1 MFKLLNMGSTPR
13 RPPDRDE
20 DLTARARIRDAAVEC
35 FGRHGFDV
43 TVRTIAE
50 RAGVSPGL
58 VLHHFG
64 SKAGLREACDD
75 HVRQSVREAKTEAVT
90 SHDQQTFLQQMAEME
105 EYSDLLGYVLRSLQT
120 GGPMAAALFEH
131 MVEDIEEYLAKGEE
145 AGAIRPSR
153 DPKARARWLAA
164 NGMGSVTMLF
174 TLHGMGPDTDF
185 RELLRRSAHDLML
198 PALEVYTEGLLTE
211 RTMLDAYLLYSSDPP
226 EEAR

>member
-1 MFKLLNMGSTPR
+1 MSSTPK

-35 FGRHGFDV
+35 FARHGFDV
-43 TVRTIAE
+43 TVRAIAE

-64 SKAGLREACDD
+64 SKAGLRETCDEY
-75 HVRQSVREAKTEAVT
+75 VRQTIRETKTEAVT
-90 SHDQQTFLQQMAEME
+90 AHGEQTFLQQLAEID
-105 EYSDLLGYVLRSLQT
+105 EYSDLLGYVLRSLQA
-120 GGPMAAALFEH
+120 GGPMAVALFEH

-145 AGAIRPSR
+145 AGTIRPSR

-164 NGMGSVTMLF
+164 NGLGSITMLF
-174 TLHGMGPDTDF
+174 TLQGLGPDTDF
-185 RELLRRSAHDLML
+185 RELLRRATHDIML

-211 RTMLDAYLLYSSDPP
+211 RTMLDAYLLYISDPP
-226 EEAR
+226 EEPR

>member
-1 MFKLLNMGSTPR
+1 MGSKPR
-13 RPPDRDE
+13 RPSDREE

-64 SKAGLREACDD
+64 SKAGLREACDEY
-75 HVRQSVREAKTEAVT
+75 VRQAVREAKTEAIT
-90 SHDQQTFLQQMAEME
+90 SHDQQTFLQQMADMDQ
-105 EYSDLLGYVLRSLQT
+105 YSGLLGYMLRSMQT
-120 GGPMAAALFEH
+120 GGPMAATLFDH
-131 MVEDIEEYLAKGEE
+131 MVEDIQVYLAKGEE
-145 AGAIRPSR
+145 AGTVRPSR

-174 TLHGMGPDTDF
+174 TLYGDGSDTDF
-185 RELLRRSAHDLML
+185 GALLRRWSQELAL
-198 PALEVYTEGLLTE
+198 PALEVYTEGLFTE
-211 RTMLDAYLLYSSDPP
+211 RTMLDAYLLYVSDPP
-226 EEAR
+226 EESR